1 VQVPRLED
9 VRLPAAVI
17 GEPKRR
23 RCPWRKAMRPGCLLK
38 PAPLTSVCGRLSNFE
53 HAPEA
58 AADGIEP
65 VPTRGTRTSSQADIR
80 RPHKLGPSSRLSEV
94 LVEYL
99 KQARTKDGDGEPKMM
114 WA

>member
-1 VQVPRLED
+1 VAQGDAAWLFAETGAAD
-9 VRLPAAVI
+9 VGLRTI
-17 GEPKRR
+17 EQ
-23 RCPWRKAMRPGCLLK
+23 
-38 PAPLTSVCGRLSNFE
+38 FE

-65 VPTRGTRTSSQADIR
+65 VSTRGTRTSSQADIR
-80 RPHKLGPSSRLSEV
+80 RPHALGPSSRLSEV